1 MRFAING
8 LVATMV
14 HFFILQVML
23 ESLGELSVGLANFI
37 AALLGISISFI
48 GSRYFV
54 FKAQQQSVFHQLYK
68 FGVIYISIAVLHGLV
83 LYGWSDL
90 KGWDYRTGFLLATVL
105 QMLFSYWG
113 NKLIVFR
120 E

>member
-1 MRFAING
+1 
-8 LVATMV
+8 
-14 HFFILQVML
+14 ML
-23 ESLGELSVGLANFI
+23 KSLSDTSVGLVNFI
-37 AALLGISISFI
+37 AAFLGITVSFL

-54 FKAQQQSVFHQLYK
+54 FRAQQQSVLHQIYK
-68 FGVIYISIAVLHGLV
+68 FGVIYILIAVLHGLV
-83 LYGWSDL
+83 LYAWSDL
-90 KGWDYRTGFLLATVL
+90 KGWDYRTGFLLATAL